1 MTASENGELFLAARD
16 AYNAGDID
24 AFMKL
29 HALDV
34 EGIPDA
40 AGGFPESTPLRGHAE
55 FRSFIEGI
63 RSAWAGSRWETAELY
78 AVGADRVVHRGEWGG
93 EGATSGDET
102 ASSITG
108 VFTIR
113 DGQIAR
119 AEWYFDHDRA
129 LKALGQRESAV
140 EAIIRAV
147 DAFNRGDPAWVDFCS
162 PDVDWEEN
170 AEGENA
176 FPGFRRHYRGHEGVR
191 QWWQDLREAFE
202 SFHVEL
208 EEVMEGPDGRVL
220 WVGVIS
226 GRGRGSGMEPPPLR
240 VWSLGWLKDRKI
252 VRRQVFWDAAAGY
265 KAAGLVA

>member
-1 MTASENGELFLAARD
+1 MTASENVELFLAARD

-29 HALDV
+29 HAPDV

-40 AGGFPESTPLRGHAE
+40 SGGFPESTPLRGHSE
-55 FRSFIEGI
+55 FKGFIEGI

-119 AEWYFDHDRA
+119 AEWYFDQRP
-129 LKALGQRESAV
+129 LKKACVCRSSTCPV
-140 EAIIRAV
+140 ELVSVLRRAV
-147 DAFNRGDPAWVDFCS
+147 GSGYATSALRAAPIGWRLTRTAVQTAWKV
-162 PDVDWEEN
+162 
-170 AEGENA
+170 
-176 FPGFRRHYRGHEGVR
+176 
-191 QWWQDLREAFE
+191 DLRA
-202 SFHVEL
+202 
-208 EEVMEGPDGRVL
+208 PR
-220 WVGVIS
+220 
-226 GRGRGSGMEPPPLR
+226 
-240 VWSLGWLKDRKI
+240 
-252 VRRQVFWDAAAGY
+252 
-265 KAAGLVA
+265 